1 MNFLAHLYLSG
12 SDDEVKTGNYL
23 GDFCT
28 AKQIEKLPVKMQRG
42 IELHREIDKFTDAS
56 EEFAQLVKILRPGQG
71 KYSPVIADI
80 VFDHFLAVSP
90 KYFKEKELEAF
101 AAECYRVLHDHREYL
116 PPKAL
121 RFLTFACE
129 VDVFTAYA
137 KFDGVDRVFKGM
149 GKRAAFKNN
158 MSRALVD
165 LKENYTTIQDLFDT
179 FFPRLQLHCE
189 AFREQIGVS
198 T

>member
-42 IELHREIDKFTDAS
+42 IALHREIDKFTDAS
-56 EEFAQLVKILRPGQG
+56 EEFVQLVKILRPGQG

-80 VFDHFLAVSP
+80 VFDHFLAASP
-90 KYFKEKELEAF
+90 HYFKGNELEAF
-101 AAECYRVLHDHREYL
+101 AAECYRVLNEHRDFM

-121 RFLTFACE
+121 RFLTFALD
-129 VDVFTAYA
+129 VNVFTAYA
-137 KFDGVDRVFKGM
+137 RFAGVDRVFKGM

-165 LKENYTTIQDLFDT
+165 LKENYTTIQDLFDS
-179 FFPRLQLHCE
+179 FFPRLHVHCE
-189 AFREQIGVS
+189 EFRANWE
-198 T
+198 